1 MIDAHVTKIINY
13 INEWCNRQTNSYTE
27 QEMDEIL
34 NASFSINNY
43 LYQIPTINSLLAQ
56 SSNALQ
62 YVINLIP
69 LWKQSISNRETDY
82 ADELFYKIYDYLQY
96 ADAQTIYQNA
106 VSKFMSYP
114 EDYRNEF
121 SSLPNRYTF
130 LKGTIDYK
138 KQDFSL
144 IRIYTDMV
152 KQQLDHMAW
161 FFNRLCD
168 NRSKIILT
176 RIINYWFDYNYNDLG
191 DLHENVFT
199 DYYDLDLYTCD
210 ENEVVVDCGAYIGD
224 STLEYIKTYG
234 KYKSIYAYEMIEESY
249 KQLQENLSSFENIH
263 MRQCGVGKNSCTMY
277 IDE

>member
-176 RIINYWFDYNYNDLG
+176 RIINYSMPF
-191 DLHENVFT
+191 
-199 DYYDLDLYTCD
+199 
-210 ENEVVVDCGAYIGD
+210 
-224 STLEYIKTYG
+224 S
-234 KYKSIYAYEMIEESY
+234 
-249 KQLQENLSSFENIH
+249 
-263 MRQCGVGKNSCTMY
+263 
-277 IDE
+277 